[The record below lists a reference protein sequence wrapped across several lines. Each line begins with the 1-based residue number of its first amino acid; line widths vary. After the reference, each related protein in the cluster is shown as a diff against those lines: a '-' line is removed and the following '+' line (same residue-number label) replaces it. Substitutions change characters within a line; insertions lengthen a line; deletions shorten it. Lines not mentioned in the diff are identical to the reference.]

1 MIVHLYISSY
11 RSKYFRQNIKPV
23 SVQLHL
29 LPPLQGEGRGEVTYN
44 SLRGKK
50 TTNKNT
56 TITFALLII
65 FAPFHILRMKKLD
78 LFILKSY
85 LGPLVMTF
93 FIALF
98 ILLMQFL
105 WKYIDDLV
113 GKGLEWYIIVKLMF
127 YASST
132 FVPLALPLSILLSSL
147 MMFGNLGEHYELVT
161 MKAAGIS
168 LSRIMRPL
176 IVVSIFISALAFYFS
191 NVVMPIANLKF
202 LSLLFDVREK
212 KLAFNLKEGVFYP
225 GIDGFVIRVGKKE
238 KDGNTIRDVMVYD
251 HTKHL
256 GNVSLTTAEWGKM
269 ELSPDKKFL
278 VFRLYNG
285 TNYEERVDLRN
296 NEATHPFQ
304 RTEFTEQY
312 QMFDLSAFQLTRTD
326 ENLFKKNYEMQNVN
340 QLRHSID
347 SIKRQLASDRTAYE
361 LSFMNHIQFYG
372 KIKDFSRKGA
382 DSAANFQPAVI
393 NNFKPG
399 NRNRILE
406 MSVNAAKGAKENL
419 ETTRESIYNK
429 SKLVFK
435 HQIVYHKKFSFSIA
449 CFLLFFIGAPLGA
462 IIRKGGLGMPAVI
475 STLFF
480 ILFWVISFG
489 GEKYAA
495 EGVVPAWQG
504 IWFSS
509 AVLMPIGIFLTIK
522 ATNDA
527 SLFDMDAWVSFFK
540 KIFKVGERRI

>member
-1 MIVHLYISSY
+1 
-11 RSKYFRQNIKPV
+11 
-23 SVQLHL
+23 
-29 LPPLQGEGRGEVTYN
+29 
-44 SLRGKK
+44 
-50 TTNKNT
+50 
-56 TITFALLII
+56 
-65 FAPFHILRMKKLD
+65 MKKLD

-98 ILLMQFL
+98 ILLMQFV

-113 GKGLEWYIIVKLMF
+113 GKGLEWFIIVKLMF

-132 FVPLALPLSILLSSL
+132 FVPLALPLAILLSSL

-161 MKAAGIS
+161 IKAAGIS

-176 IVVSIFISALAFYFS
+176 IVVSICISALAFYFS
-191 NVVMPIANLKF
+191 NVILPFANLKF
-202 LSLLFDVREK
+202 HSLLFDVREK
-212 KLAFNLKEGVFYP
+212 KLSFNLKEGVFYD
-225 GIDGFVIRVGKKE
+225 GIEGFVIRIGKKD

-296 NEATHPFQ
+296 NESTHPFQ
-304 RTEFTEQY
+304 RTEFSEQY

-326 ENLFKKNYEMQNVN
+326 ESLFKKNYEMQNIT
-340 QLRHSID
+340 QLSHSID
-347 SIKRQLASDRTAYE
+347 SIKTDLASDRKAYE
-361 LSFMNHIQFYG
+361 LSFINSQQFY
-372 KIKDFSRKGA
+372 DRKSNLRRKKV
-382 DSAANFQPAVI
+382 DTVKNFNPTVI
-393 NNFKPG
+393 YNFKAAD
-399 NRNRILE
+399 RFRILE
-406 MSVNAAKGAKENL
+406 AALNSAKSAKDNL
-419 ETTRESIYNK
+419 EVSKDNIYNK
-429 SKLVFK
+429 SKLIFK
-435 HQIVYHKKFSFSIA
+435 HQIVYHKKFAFSIA

-462 IIRKGGLGMPAVI
+462 IIRKGGLGMPAVV
-475 STLFF
+475 STMFF
-480 ILFWVISFG
+480 ILFWVISFV
-489 GEKYAA
+489 GEKYTA

-509 AVLMPIGIFLTIK
+509 AVLMPIGIFLTVK

-527 SLFDMDAWVSFFK
+527 SLFDVDAWLNFFK
-540 KIFKVGERRI
+540 KLFKLRERRI

>member
-1 MIVHLYISSY
+1 
-11 RSKYFRQNIKPV
+11 
-23 SVQLHL
+23 
-29 LPPLQGEGRGEVTYN
+29 
-44 SLRGKK
+44 
-50 TTNKNT
+50 
-56 TITFALLII
+56 
-65 FAPFHILRMKKLD
+65 MKKLD
-78 LFILKSY
+78 IFILKSY

-98 ILLMQFL
+98 ILLMQFV

-113 GKGLEWYIIVKLMF
+113 GKGLEWYIIVKLLF

-161 MKAAGIS
+161 IKAAGIS
-168 LSRIMRPL
+168 LSRVMRPL
-176 IVVSIFISALAFYFS
+176 VIVSIFISALAFYFS
-191 NVVMPIANLKF
+191 NVVLPMANLKF
-202 LSLLFDVREK
+202 LSLLYDVREK

-225 GIDGFVIRVGKKE
+225 GIEGFVIRVGKKE
-238 KDGNTIRDVMVYD
+238 KDGNTIRDIMVYD
-251 HTKHL
+251 HTKHI
-256 GNVSLTTAEWGKM
+256 GNISLTTAEWGRM

-278 VFRLYNG
+278 VFRLFNG

-296 NEATHPFQ
+296 NEVTRPFQ

-326 ENLFKKNYEMQNVN
+326 ESLFKKNYEMQNVN
-340 QLRHSID
+340 QLSHSID
-347 SIKRQLASDRTAYE
+347 SISLQLAADRNEFA
-361 LSFMNHIQFYG
+361 LSFMNNLKSYNRLGHG
-372 KIKDFSRKGA
+372 KKPGPIPIKKFNPS
-382 DSAANFQPAVI
+382 VI
-393 NNFKPG
+393 YNFKAADRYG
-399 NRNRILE
+399 IMETAL
-406 MSVNAAKGAKENL
+406 NAAKSSKENL
-419 ETTRESIYNK
+419 SVSRESIYSK
-429 SKLVFK
+429 SKLIFK
-435 HQIVYHKKFSFSIA
+435 HQIVYHKKFAFSIA

-462 IIRKGGLGMPAVI
+462 IIRKGGLGMPAVV

-480 ILFWVISFG
+480 ILFWVISFA

-495 EGVVPAWQG
+495 EGVVPPWQG

-527 SLFDMDAWVSFFK
+527 SLFDADAWVSFFK
-540 KIFKVGERRI
+540 KIFKVRERRI

>member
-1 MIVHLYISSY
+1 
-11 RSKYFRQNIKPV
+11 
-23 SVQLHL
+23 
-29 LPPLQGEGRGEVTYN
+29 
-44 SLRGKK
+44 
-50 TTNKNT
+50 
-56 TITFALLII
+56 
-65 FAPFHILRMKKLD
+65 MKKLD
-78 LFILKSY
+78 TFILKSY

-98 ILLMQFL
+98 ILLMQFV

-132 FVPLALPLSILLSSL
+132 FVPLALPLAILLSSL

-191 NVVMPIANLKF
+191 NVVLPFANLKF
-202 LSLLFDVREK
+202 HSLLFDVREK
-212 KLAFNLKEGVFYP
+212 KLAFNLKEGFFYN
-225 GIDGFVIRVGKKE
+225 GIEGFVIRVGKKE

-285 TNYEERVDLRN
+285 TNYEERIDLQN
-296 NEATHPFQ
+296 NEVSHPFQ
-304 RTEFTEQY
+304 RTDFSEQY

-326 ENLFKKNYEMQNVN
+326 ENLFKKNYEMQNIT
-340 QLRHSID
+340 QLSHSID
-347 SIKRQLASDRTAYE
+347 SIQSQLASDRKAIE
-361 LSFMNHIQFYG
+361 LGFISSLHFSTQG
-372 KIKDFSRKGA
+372 KETRPGKHDTVAKF
-382 DSAANFQPAVI
+382 NPAVI
-393 NNFKPG
+393 YNFKAE
-399 NRNRILE
+399 NRNKILE
-406 MSVNAAKGAKENL
+406 AAMNSAKAAKENL
-419 ETTRESIYNK
+419 DNSKENIYNK
-429 SKLVFK
+429 SKLIFK
-435 HQIVYHKKFSFSIA
+435 HQIVYHKKFAFSIA

-462 IIRKGGLGMPAVI
+462 IIRKGGLGMPAVV

-480 ILFWVISFG
+480 ILFWVISFV
-489 GEKYAA
+489 GEKYTA

-509 AVLMPIGIFLTIK
+509 MVLMPIGIFLTVK

-527 SLFDMDAWVSFFK
+527 SLFDVDAWASFFK
-540 KIFKVGERRI
+540 KLIKPRKRRI

>member
-1 MIVHLYISSY
+1 
-11 RSKYFRQNIKPV
+11 
-23 SVQLHL
+23 
-29 LPPLQGEGRGEVTYN
+29 
-44 SLRGKK
+44 
-50 TTNKNT
+50 
-56 TITFALLII
+56 
-65 FAPFHILRMKKLD
+65 MKKLD
-78 LFILKSY
+78 IFILKSY

-132 FVPLALPLSILLSSL
+132 FVPLALPLAILLSSL

-176 IVVSIFISALAFYFS
+176 IVVSICISALAFYFS
-191 NVVMPIANLKF
+191 NVVLPMANLKF

-212 KLAFNLKEGVFYP
+212 KLAFNLKDGVFYD
-225 GIDGFVIRVGKKE
+225 GIEGFVIRVGKKE

-256 GNVSLTTAEWGKM
+256 GNISLTTAEWGRM

-278 VFRLYNG
+278 IFRLFNG

-304 RTEFTEQY
+304 RTEFSEQY

-340 QLRHSID
+340 QLSHSID
-347 SIKRQLASDRTAYE
+347 SISTQLTSE
-361 LSFMNHIQFYG
+361 
-372 KIKDFSRKGA
+372 RKT
-382 DSAANFQPAVI
+382 
-393 NNFKPG
+393 
-399 NRNRILE
+399 LE
-406 MSVNAAKGAKENL
+406 MSYMNILQFYNRVNEAKPGRADYVKIFNPTIIYNFKAENRGKILVTALNGAKSAKENL
-419 ETTRESIYNK
+419 ETSRQSIYAK
-429 SKLVFK
+429 SKLIFK

-480 ILFWVISFG
+480 ILFWVISFV

-509 AVLMPIGIFLTIK
+509 AVLMPIGIFLTVK

-527 SLFDMDAWVSFFK
+527 SLFDIDAWSNFFK
-540 KIFKVGERRI
+540 KIFKIQERRI